1 MERVTTIT
9 AAEWDKVAED
19 VKAGRCEVLDGS
31 LKVHIVVERGAFRHN
46 DVDRDLIIWWSD
58 KLDDKWRYAEPYD
71 TLTVRWLDT
80 AQTERDAEAYNIESL
95 AADYVA
101 HELERAKKTL
111 LEFADIDVATLQAE
125 LEATRKQVAAAVR
138 FRNYTAVWH
147 KPDGSKVLCP
157 VTYMSNADWVQ
168 EFELFAESVTT
179 PQPAPAPAGELVAA
193 MDGKPSPLMLNEE
206 VASSD
211 SALVAAVGDWFTP
224 GTPEYVV
231 LSFFTAKSDE
241 WGAAI
246 TEDKT
251 LWSYEPFVIEAE
263 RRGWVTLSTPH
274 YNGEGRSVWAT
285 LNNAGRIA
293 FSQWL
298 LKLMITEFESNQ

>member
-1 MERVTTIT
+1 MMDKFTAGQDVRVNDKYFLKEYLGLGGTIICKI
-9 AAEWDKVAED
+9 ENVHPP
-19 VKAGRCEVLDGS
+19 S
-31 LKVHIVVERGAFRHN
+31 LKRYIVRFNNGEQMGIGEEYLEAVS
-46 DVDRDLIIWWSD
+46 V
-58 KLDDKWRYAEPYD
+58 
-71 TLTVRWLDT
+71 DT